1 MKKISQYNH
10 LASRFSSLAR
20 LASAAFCSFAFLANG
35 QTLPEPVA
43 EVSPMVGTGGHGHT
57 YPGATVPFGFVQV
70 SPDTRTKGWDG
81 CSGYHYT
88 DSTIEG
94 FSHTH
99 LSGTGGADLGDILF
113 LPMTGE
119 LNGSSN
125 YQPIDS
131 ERFKSKFSHDQE
143 YAEPGYYRVM
153 LDTYGI
159 RAELT
164 ATAHAAMHRYIFPAS
179 AQSHIL
185 IDLVHGIGSHPT
197 DAELKVEGTNVI
209 TGWRRVDGWAKGRM
223 LFFVAECSRPFKSCG
238 FEGEGK
244 PLADNETD
252 AHGKNLR
259 AHLDFETSQGE
270 QIVLRIGFS
279 PTSVAEARKNLA
291 AEISS
296 WDFDAVRDSARSAW
310 NENLSR
316 IRIESPDPDV
326 RRVFYTALY
335 HAMVS
340 PTLYNDAD
348 GNYRGADNQDHAGKF
363 QNYSTFSCWDTFRAE
378 APLLTL
384 AEPERI
390 DDFIQCMLAFYQ
402 QSPDHGL
409 PIWPLANCETH
420 MMIGIHS
427 IPMIYDAYEK
437 GFRGF
442 DAHLAL
448 QAMRESIMGHQKRQD
463 EYNKLGWIPWVKGK
477 GSSTSQTLE
486 LSYDDW
492 CIGQMAK
499 ALGDTN
505 NYELFSARAQNYTNV
520 WDPTTRFFRSKN
532 ADGTYNP
539 DFDPKEVAFRA
550 DVADGYFTEANAWQY
565 MFAVQQDVPGMI
577 QLYGG
582 NEAFVKKLD
591 ELFNQDSDMVHW
603 RVDVSG
609 LIGQYAHGNEPCH
622 HIAYLYAMAGAPWKT
637 QQRVREIQL
646 TQYNNTPDGIC
657 GNDDCGQI
665 SAWYV
670 WSALGLYPVN
680 PADGVYVIGS
690 PLVEKAVIRLDSK
703 YYPGGTFTIVAHN
716 ASRQNCYVQSARLNG
731 QPLRHPWIT
740 HAEIAAGGTLELEMN
755 LLPNKT
761 LWAGVPVMSSNL

>member
-1 MKKISQYNH
+1 MLY
-10 LASRFSSLAR
+10 
-20 LASAAFCSFAFLANG
+20 FA
-35 QTLPEPVA
+35 
-43 EVSPMVGTGGHGHT
+43 
-57 YPGATVPFGFVQV
+57 
-70 SPDTRTKGWDG
+70 
-81 CSGYHYT
+81 
-88 DSTIEG
+88 
-94 FSHTH
+94 
-99 LSGTGGADLGDILF
+99 
-113 LPMTGE
+113 
-119 LNGSSN
+119 
-125 YQPIDS
+125 
-131 ERFKSKFSHDQE
+131 
-143 YAEPGYYRVM
+143 
-153 LDTYGI
+153 
-159 RAELT
+159 
-164 ATAHAAMHRYIFPAS
+164 
-179 AQSHIL
+179 
-185 IDLVHGIGSHPT
+185 
-197 DAELKVEGTNVI
+197 
-209 TGWRRVDGWAKGRM
+209 
-223 LFFVAECSRPFKSCG
+223 AECSRPFKHCG
-238 FEGEGK
+238 FEADGK
-244 PLADNETD
+244 PLADHETG
-252 AHGKNLR
+252 ARGKNLR

-270 QIVLRIGFS
+270 QIVVRIGLS

-296 WDFDAVRDSARSAW
+296 WDFDAIRDAARNAW

-316 IRIESPDPDV
+316 IRIESRDPEV

-348 GNYRGADNQDHAGKF
+348 GTYKGADNQDHTGKF
-363 QNYSTFSCWDTFRAE
+363 QNYSTFSCWDTFRAQ

-390 DDFIQCMLAFYQ
+390 NDFVQSMLAFYQ

-409 PIWPLANCETH
+409 PIWPLANYETH
-420 MMIGIHS
+420 TMIGVHS

-442 DAHLAL
+442 DAQLAL
-448 QAMRESIMGHQKRQD
+448 QAMRESAMGHQKRQD
-463 EYNKLGWIPWVKGK
+463 EYNKLGWIPWVQGK
-477 GSSTSQTLE
+477 PSSTSQTLE
-486 LSYDDW
+486 LSFDDW

-505 NYELFSARAQNYTNV
+505 NYELFSARAQNYKNV
-520 WDPTTRFFRSKN
+520 WDSTTHFFRAKN
-532 ADGTYNP
+532 ADGAYNP
-539 DFDPKEVAFRA
+539 DFNPKEVASHA

-582 NEAFVKKLD
+582 NEAFIHKLD
-591 ELFNQDSDMVHW
+591 DLFNQDSDMVNW

-622 HIAYLYAMAGAPWKT
+622 QIAYLYALAGAPWKT

-657 GNDDCGQI
+657 GNDDCGQV

-680 PADGVYVIGS
+680 PADGVYVIGC

-731 QPLRHPWIT
+731 QPLPHPWIT

-761 LWAGVPVMSSNL
+761 LWTGVPVMSSNR